1 MKSRLSTFPDELV
14 ASSFTASNIACIPA
28 SNSPASDFPACKF
41 PIDLD
46 RDNVV
51 INTWLFCIKF
61 GPCLHPFP
69 ADYLCWSWMRD

>member
-51 INTWLFCIKF
+51 INT
-61 GPCLHPFP
+61 
-69 ADYLCWSWMRD
+69 

>member
-1 MKSRLSTFPDELV
+1 M
-14 ASSFTASNIACIPA
+14 ASSFTASNIAGIPA

-51 INTWLFCIKF
+51 INT
-61 GPCLHPFP
+61 
-69 ADYLCWSWMRD
+69 

>member
-14 ASSFTASNIACIPA
+14 TSSFTVSNIACIPA

-46 RDNVV
+46 RDNFV
-51 INTWLFCIKF
+51 INT
-61 GPCLHPFP
+61 
-69 ADYLCWSWMRD
+69 